1 MRAAP
6 HLLETVAVPEH
17 VAAALKA
24 AHDACDALGAL
35 GDCDAL
41 QPHMRSFVAAA
52 EQLLHVGS
60 RKKPKLPNRHTYLNE
75 RAESNPNLQARKNA
89 YAAMDTILSVGW
101 QKMSN
106 AEKQQRKRQKKQHEA
121 AQAKR
126 AVPDYVHA
134 ALVAQQQQ
142 KWKHEMAA
150 RQLAEMYAL
159 PAWEDQAWNAE
170 PYEDTPPH
178 AHNRL

>member
-1 MRAAP
+1 MRRQ
-6 HLLETVAVPEH
+6 PED

-24 AHDACDALGAL
+24 AHDACDAL

-52 EQLLHVGS
+52 QQLLHVDS

-75 RAESNPNLQARKNA
+75 RAESNPNLQARENA
-89 YAAMDTILSVGW
+89 YAAMDKLLSVGW

-121 AQAKR
+121 ARAER

-134 ALVAQQQQ
+134 ALVAQQQR
-142 KWKHEMAA
+142 KWELEMAA
-150 RQLAEMYAL
+150 RQLAEMDELA
-159 PAWEDQAWNAE
+159 AWEEDPWNAE

-178 AHNRL
+178 AHNGL